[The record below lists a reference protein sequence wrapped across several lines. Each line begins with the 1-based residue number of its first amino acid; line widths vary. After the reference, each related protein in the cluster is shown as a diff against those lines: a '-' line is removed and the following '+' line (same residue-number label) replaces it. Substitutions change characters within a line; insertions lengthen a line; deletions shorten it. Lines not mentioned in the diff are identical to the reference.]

1 MLLSVKGRASM
12 SESKQSKPIGFFRDN
27 LGDYSSKRLTAMIL
41 LAFAMCIG
49 TAGVVLLACGKDVTP
64 LVKYIFVISLG
75 GCLVAQ
81 GLTLP
86 EVFAHK

>member
-1 MLLSVKGRASM
+1 M
-12 SESKQSKPIGFFRDN
+12 SESKQNEPIGFFRDN
-27 LGDYSSKRLTAMIL
+27 LGDYSSKRLTSIVL
-41 LAFAMCIG
+41 LVFAMCIA
-49 TAGVVLLACGKDVTP
+49 TAGVILLACGKDVTS

-86 EVFAHK
+86 EVFSHK

>member
-1 MLLSVKGRASM
+1 MT
-12 SESKQSKPIGFFRDN
+12 ENKPIGFLGDY
-27 LGDYSSKRLTAMIL
+27 LGDYSSKRLTAMVL
-41 LAFAMCIG
+41 LVFAMCIG

-86 EVFAHK
+86 EVFSHK

>member
-1 MLLSVKGRASM
+1 M
-12 SESKQSKPIGFFRDN
+12 SENKQSKPIGFFRDN

-41 LAFAMCIG
+41 LAFAMCVA

-64 LVKYIFVISLG
+64 LVKYIFVLSLG
-75 GCLVAQ
+75 GCLIAQ

-86 EVFAHK
+86 EVFAH

>member
-1 MLLSVKGRASM
+1 M

-41 LAFAMCIG
+41 LVFAMCIA

-86 EVFAHK
+86 EVFSHK